1 MRNKVQIIEKN
12 EIYREQQTKIKT
24 YKEQA
29 DKL

>member
-1 MRNKVQIIEKN
+1 MSNKVQIIEKI
-12 EIYREQQTKIKT
+12 EICREQQTNIKT